1 MGWFGMPDSRL
12 PLVVIL
18 SVLAV
23 AVAPGP
29 GAMAQFDTDGPGFD
43 TVGRWA
49 LGAPSRV
56 TLMDGVAYVAHGVRL
71 EAVDV
76 KGPGAPRSLAYL
88 DLPGPIGDVES
99 RDGYLFVTAGWGG
112 LYVIDARRPRHM
124 RIVQHQVP
132 YHDLY
137 YSRLALAGDVLY
149 AIGRT
154 TSIID
159 IREPESAHFIASG
172 PMAEAID
179 VAVDGD
185 RLYFAMRDQLR
196 VFDLT
201 DPMAPAA
208 VMTISYGTGEF
219 DPQWPRWMRA
229 HDGRVYLGFNPYV
242 QVYDLSDPA
251 QVRGYPL
258 IDSNNANAMAF
269 AGPEVYVAGDA
280 WIMKYTGAYYVGD
293 WLVHGFGKPNAV
305 AVEGDRLVV
314 AYDWAGLAAYAL
326 DDAGQPLLLGRVDT
340 GTRVESVAADG
351 NRLWL
356 ACNLGGV
363 RVLDLSDPAHPR
375 QAGSL
380 CTKPDPQAIGFR
392 ALNICPRGDMAVVL
406 GLGEGGL
413 RVVESTPQGTLREV
427 FRAPHNPDLSPNPF
441 YAAVVTSDGWIAWG
455 ETGVFGLRLDRQG
468 NVTMA
473 PITWPAGL
481 SPACRADGDVLYA
494 FDQQHNLCL
503 LKATAAGD
511 VKRLGSVSVA
521 GLPSRHTSARDGL
534 LWLGDDIDLQV
545 VDIRDPMH
553 PRLRGRV
560 QVPREWRFEGI
571 EGLAAAGPMAFVLDR
586 YHGMTLAEA
595 PDPDAPFV
603 RRLWYDTRQRVA
615 IAVVGDACC
624 LVDRGGMIDIVRPQ
638 STTVAAA
645 PPAPAQ
651 VSRLSVAPNP
661 CNPRAMIS
669 FTMSDAGP
677 ATVRV
682 FDARGRLVRQLHDGW
697 LDTGT
702 HDVPWSGDDDNGRP
716 VAAGVYLVRATTNGH
731 ADVARVTVVK

>member
-12 PLVVIL
+12 RLVVIL
-18 SVLAV
+18 SVLA
-23 AVAPGP
+23 AIGLPGP

-43 TVGRWA
+43 VVGRWA
-49 LGAPSRV
+49 LGAP
-56 TLMDGVAYVAHGVRL
+56 TCLALMDGVAYVAHGVRL

-124 RIVQHQVP
+124 RIVQHVVP
-132 YHDLY
+132 HRDLY

-159 IREPESAHFIASG
+159 IREPETAHFITSG

-201 DPMAPAA
+201 DPSAPAT
-208 VMTISYGTGEF
+208 VTTISYGTSEF
-219 DPQWPRWMRA
+219 VPESPIWMRT
-229 HDGRVYLGFNPYV
+229 HGGRIYLGFNQFI
-242 QVYDLSDPA
+242 QVYDLSNPA
-251 QVRGYPL
+251 QVVGYQL
-258 IDSNNANAMAF
+258 INSGDSGAMAF
-269 AGPEVYVAGDA
+269 AGSEVYVAGED
-280 WIMKYTGAYYVGD
+280 WIMKYTGRYHVGD
-293 WLVHGFGKPNAV
+293 WMVYGFGQPNAV
-305 AVEGDRLVV
+305 AVDGDRMVV
-314 AYDWAGLAAYAL
+314 AYDCAGLAAYAM
-326 DDAGQPLLLGRVDT
+326 DDAGQPQLLGRVET

-351 NRLWL
+351 DRLWL

-380 CTKPDPQAIGFR
+380 CTKPDPQAIGFW
-392 ALNICPRGDMAVVL
+392 ALSVCPRGDMAVVL

-413 RVVESTPQGTLREV
+413 RVVEATPQGTLREV
-427 FRAPHNPDLSPNPF
+427 FRAPHIPDLSPNPF
-441 YAAVVTSDGWIAWG
+441 YAAVATSDGWIAWG
-455 ETGVFGLRLDRQG
+455 ETGVFGLRLDRQD

-481 SPACRADGDVLYA
+481 SPACRADGNVLYA
-494 FDQQHNLCL
+494 FDQQSNLWL

-521 GLPSRHTSARDGL
+521 GLPSRYTSARDGL

-545 VDIRDPMH
+545 VDIHDPLH

-571 EGLAAAGPMAFVLDR
+571 EGLAAAGPMAYVLDR
-586 YHGMTLAEA
+586 YQSMTLAEA

-603 RRLWYDTRQRVA
+603 RRLWYDTRQPVA
-615 IAVVGDACC
+615 IAVVGDVCC

-638 STTVAAA
+638 STAVAAA
-645 PPAPAQ
+645 PLAPAQ
-651 VSRLSVAPNP
+651 VARLTVAPNP
-661 CNPRAMIS
+661 CNPRATIT
-669 FTMSDAGP
+669 FTMAYAGP